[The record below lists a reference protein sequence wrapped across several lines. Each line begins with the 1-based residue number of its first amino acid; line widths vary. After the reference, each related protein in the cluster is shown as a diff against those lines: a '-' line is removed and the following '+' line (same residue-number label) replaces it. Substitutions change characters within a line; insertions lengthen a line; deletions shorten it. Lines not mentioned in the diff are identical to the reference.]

1 MKRMIDKHDQET
13 QTAAAKL
20 ETVLVMITTA
30 GLRINGHKVPA
41 ASCLTGKYSTVFVK
55 KMLDQVIVMA
65 TYTWVQQ

>member
-1 MKRMIDKHDQET
+1 MIDKHDQET

-20 ETVLVMITTA
+20 ETVWVLVTITTA

-41 ASCLTGKYSTVFVK
+41 AWCLPRQYSTVFVK